1 MQNLQAP
8 EQFIGRNNE
17 LRIFTTWLAD
27 PHAPHILY
35 FHDAIEEPEKK
46 GGIGKTYLLRKCQVL
61 AREQYPDLAITS
73 IDFFN
78 VGDRNGVVVA
88 ERIVE
93 ALRAAF
99 PQWVPTHFSET
110 IAEYRNVNKPEN
122 IEVTEVRSAL
132 FKALATNLQ
141 DLDQK
146 LAKEQ
151 KALLVF
157 FDTYELIEQN
167 PVIAALRFSQKF
179 PDNYQFEHIYAVV
192 AGRNALDWTH
202 LNWKGREQEV
212 QTVALAPFSQT
223 EMVQY
228 IDAELFYNID
238 KHSEQTKA
246 LYERTEGRPILIGL
260 MTDVVNKRIKTLERL
275 AAIPMQDF
283 EAHLVIQINNLEH
296 PLNWIIL
303 FMAHTYHRFNQEILN
318 WLLQAANLKR
328 LVQDVQYD
336 KLVKDL
342 PTLSFVRRSGSG
354 DDFVLHDEMRRL
366 VNKYCWPTHDRDLR
380 YRNEISHRVIEY
392 YQDVEV
398 KEPIQQKRQTYR
410 IEILYHKLFLDVDN
424 GFEYFKEH
432 FYRAIA
438 LWQSPFART
447 FLQEIQQFEHKMS
460 SDQRNN
466 LKLAQAKLLLAEENP
481 KEALT
486 IYETLE
492 QQTNNEQWI
501 TEHRL
506 DLLDGKG
513 QCYLSLSLFLEA
525 IDSFEKCLQIEQA
538 QGDESASASRLNLL
552 GYTYRRRGQLNTALS
567 YYEKSI
573 VIHKRLNN
581 QREYANTF
589 NNSGNVYRLQGKTD
603 EALRRCKIALRIR
616 KDLLEAEKISEVP
629 VGLTLSTIGQI
640 YLDMD
645 DAVQAEQVFQQAYEI
660 YNRARHKKSIANTL
674 NRLGQV
680 EMARSNWQ
688 RAKGWFEQA
697 QEASAGIDFEAYI
710 NSLNKQGRVFAK
722 QGRWAE
728 AAPFFEL
735 AIESA
740 RQVHDDHQCTES
752 LVDLAEVYKHMGKQ
766 EQAQKLLQEAETIS
780 LRWNYFHLLGRAAEF
795 QGDIDYNAGRY
806 WDAFIHYREYC
817 YNMVRRNVVE
827 YSRALRKLIDQLVGI
842 PTDQIHPIVDALITY
857 WSERH
862 MDKDHPDFV
871 NACKEVDD
879 SLIG

>member
-1 MQNLQAP
+1 VDMQNSQVS

-17 LRIFTTWLAD
+17 LKIFTAWLAD

-35 FHDAIEEPEKK
+35 FHDAVEEPEKK
-46 GGIGKTYLLRKCQVL
+46 GGIGKTWLLRRCQIL
-61 AREQYPDLAITS
+61 AREQYLDLAITS

-99 PQWVPTHFSET
+99 SKWAPTLFLEA

-122 IEVTEVRSAL
+122 IEVAEVRSAL
-132 FKALATNLQ
+132 FKALATDLQ
-141 DLDQK
+141 DLDRQ

-179 PDNYQFEHIYAVV
+179 PDDYQFERMYAVV

-212 QTVALAPFSQT
+212 QTVALAPFSQI
-223 EMVQY
+223 EMVAY
-228 IDAELFYNID
+228 IDAESFYNID
-238 KHSEQTKA
+238 THSEQTRA

-260 MTDVVNKRIKTLERL
+260 MTDVLNKRIMTLERL
-275 AAIPMQDF
+275 AAIPLQDF
-283 EAHLVIQINNLEH
+283 EPHLVMQINNLEH

-303 FMAHTYHRFNQEILN
+303 FMAHAYHRFNQEILN
-318 WLLQAANLKR
+318 WLLQEANLKR

-342 PTLSFVRRSGSG
+342 PTLSFVRRSGYG

-366 VNKYCWPTHDRDLR
+366 VNKYCWPIHDRELR
-380 YRNEISHRVIEY
+380 YRNEISRRVIKY
-392 YQDVEV
+392 YQDTEV
-398 KEPIQQKRQTYR
+398 KEPIQQKRQAYR

-424 GFEYFKEH
+424 GFEYFKKH

-447 FLQEIQQFEHKMS
+447 LLQEIQQFEHKMS

-486 IYETLE
+486 IYETLQ
-492 QQTNNEQWI
+492 QQTNDEQWI

-513 QCYLSLSLFLEA
+513 QCYLALSFFLEA

-538 QGDESASASRLNLL
+538 QGNESASASRLGLL
-552 GYTYRRRGQLNTALS
+552 GYTYRRRGQFDTALS
-567 YYEKSI
+567 YYDKSI
-573 VIHKRLNN
+573 AIHKRLNN
-581 QREYANTF
+581 QQEYANTF
-589 NNSGNVYRLQGKTD
+589 NNSGNVYRLQGKID
-603 EALRRCKIALRIR
+603 ESLRRCKIALRIR
-616 KDLLEAEKISEVP
+616 KDLFNAGQISEVP

-645 DAVQAEQVFQQAYEI
+645 DATQAEQAFQQAYEI
-660 YNRARHKKSIANTL
+660 YNRARHKKSIAGTL
-674 NRLGQV
+674 NRLGQI

-688 RAKGWFEQA
+688 RAKDWFEQA
-697 QEASAGIDFEAYI
+697 QEASAGIDSEAYI

-728 AAPFFEL
+728 AVPFFEQ
-735 AIESA
+735 AIDSA
-740 RQVHDDHQCTES
+740 RQVHDDFQYTES
-752 LVDLAEVYKHMGKQ
+752 LVDLAETLRYMGKQ
-766 EQAQKLLQEAETIS
+766 EQAQKILQEAETIS

-806 WDAFIHYREYC
+806 WDAFIHYRNYC
-817 YNMVRRNVVE
+817 YNMARRNVLE
-827 YSRALRKLIDQLVGI
+827 YSKALRKLIDQLVGI
-842 PTDQIHPIVDALITY
+842 PTDQIHPIVDALIAY
-857 WSERH
+857 WSQQH
-862 MDKDHPDFV
+862 MDKDYPDFV

-879 SLIG
+879 SL